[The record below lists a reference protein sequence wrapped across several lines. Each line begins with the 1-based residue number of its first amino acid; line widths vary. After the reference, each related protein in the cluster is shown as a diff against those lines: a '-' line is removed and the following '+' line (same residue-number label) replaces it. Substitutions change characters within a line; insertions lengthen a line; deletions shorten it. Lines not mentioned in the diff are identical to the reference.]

1 MSIQRNTTR
10 WLLAFSFAAL
20 TMSPVILLAQEGVKI
35 MVKQLETITSATAV
49 TRIQG
54 ISDVLDGLNHG
65 NEVRLK
71 IIYGDDDSSIWAGKL
86 EQWLVSLGVE
96 SRRIRKQTGVLAAGE
111 LMLELQDR

>member
-1 MSIQRNTTR
+1 MSIQRNRTR
-10 WLLAFSFAAL
+10 WLLVFSFAAL
-20 TMSPVILLAQEGVKI
+20 TMSPVILLAQESAKI

-49 TRIQG
+49 TRIEG
-54 ISDVLDGLNHG
+54 ISDVLDGLNRG

-71 IIYGDDDSSIWAGKL
+71 IIFGDDDSSIWAGKL
-86 EQWLVSLGVE
+86 EQWLVSVGVE